1 MAEALR
7 RVLDA
12 GSAARPEGV
21 GASGPPLLLLGAPR
35 SAQTSLLF
43 AAALEAAG
51 EGRGPVL
58 FLTRRPL
65 QSLPLNTPAAR
76 EPWRL
81 QKVRFQYPSS
91 VPELLQLLASAHE
104 APGPA
109 PSLLLL
115 DGLEDYLAEDS
126 GAQEAAYLA
135 ALLLDTVAY
144 FSHHLGASGS
154 CGLVVAL
161 ETQKEADGDVPHLT
175 LLQRYFPAQCWLQ
188 PDALGLGQ
196 QYCLRASLASG
207 PLSPRME
214 WSVTF
219 LPSGEMKITPWPT
232 QASKPCSDRKGSSA
246 RNQSLTLACDNLSG
260 PQCPLDRTLT
270 SGTVAE
276 SKT

>member
-7 RVLDA
+7 RVLNEGRAA
-12 GSAARPEGV
+12 GPGGDGAA
-21 GASGPPLLLLGAPR
+21 GPPLLLLGAPR

-76 EPWRL
+76 NPWRL

-115 DGLEDYLAEDS
+115 DGLEEYLAEDS
-126 GAQEAAYLA
+126 EVQDVAYLA
-135 ALLLDTVAY
+135 ALLLDTAAH
-144 FSHHLGASGS
+144 FSHRLGANGS

-161 ETQKEADGDVPHLT
+161 ETQKGADGDVPHLT
-175 LLQRYFPAQCWLQ
+175 TLRRYFPAQCWLQ

-196 QYCLRASLASG
+196 HHCLRASLESG
-207 PLSPRME
+207 KLSPRME

-219 LPSGEMKITPWPT
+219 LPNGEMKVIPWPT
-232 QASKPCSDRKGSSA
+232 QASKPGPEKKCSSA
-246 RNQSLTLACDNLSG
+246 ESQSLTLECDNLSG
-260 PQCPLDRTLT
+260 
-270 SGTVAE
+270 SVSIG
-276 SKT
+276 

>member
-12 GSAARPEGV
+12 GRACGAGEDGAA
-21 GASGPPLLLLGAPR
+21 GPPLLLLGTPR

-65 QSLPLNTPAAR
+65 QSLPLSTPAAR
-76 EPWRL
+76 DHWRL

-91 VPELLQLLASAHE
+91 IQELLHLLASAHE

-109 PSLLLL
+109 LSLLLL
-115 DGLEDYLAEDS
+115 DGLDEYLTEDL
-126 GAQEAAYLA
+126 GAQEAAYVA
-135 ALLLDTVAY
+135 ALLLDTAAY
-144 FSHHLGASGS
+144 FSHRLGASGS

-175 LLQRYFPAQCWLQ
+175 LLQRYFPAQCWLT

-196 QYCLRASLASG
+196 HHCLRASLDLGKPS
-207 PLSPRME
+207 LRTE

-219 LPSGEMKITPWPT
+219 LSRGEMKIGPWPY
-232 QASKPCSDRKGSSA
+232 QASKPSSDKKGPSA
-246 RNQSLTLACDNLSG
+246 GSQPAALVGDNLSG
-260 PQCPLDRTLT
+260 PQFPLDGILT
-270 SGTVAE
+270 SGTGVD
-276 SKT
+276 SNS

>member
-1 MAEALR
+1 MAETLR
-7 RVLDA
+7 RVLEA
-12 GSAARPEGV
+12 GPAAGPAGD
-21 GASGPPLLLLGAPR
+21 GAAGPPLLLLGAPR

-65 QSLPLNTPAAR
+65 QSMPLNTPAAR
-76 EPWRL
+76 DPWRL

-91 VPELLQLLASAHE
+91 VPELLQLLASVHE

-115 DGLEDYLAEDS
+115 DGLEEYLTEDS
-126 GAQEAAYLA
+126 RPQEAAYLA
-135 ALLLDTVAY
+135 ALLLDTADY
-144 FSHHLGASGS
+144 FSHRQGARGS

-161 ETQKEADGDVPHLT
+161 ETLKEADGDAPHLT

-188 PDALGLGQ
+188 SDALGGQ
-196 QYCLRASLASG
+196 QHCLRASLELG
-207 PLSPRME
+207 KLSPRTE

-219 LPSGEMKITPWPT
+219 LPNGEMKITSWPT
-232 QASKPCSDRKGSSA
+232 QASKPSPDQKGSSA
-246 RNQSLTLACDNLSG
+246 GRQSLTLVCDNLSG
-260 PQCPLDRTLT
+260 RQFPLD
-270 SGTVAE
+270 
-276 SKT
+276 

>member
-1 MAEALR
+1 MAEVLR

-12 GSAARPEGV
+12 GRAAGP
-21 GASGPPLLLLGAPR
+21 GADGAAGPPLLLLGAPR

-76 EPWRL
+76 DHWRL
-81 QKVRFQYPSS
+81 QKIRFQYPSS

-115 DGLEDYLAEDS
+115 DGLEEYLAEDS
-126 GAQEAAYLA
+126 GAQEAAYVA
-135 ALLLDTVAY
+135 ALLLDTAAY
-144 FSHHLGASGS
+144 FSGRLGASGS

-161 ETQKEADGDVPHLT
+161 ETPKEGDDDAPHLT
-175 LLQRYFPAQCWLQ
+175 LLQRYFPARCWLQ
-188 PDALGLGQ
+188 PDALGLGRQ
-196 QYCLRASLASG
+196 HCLRASLESG
-207 PLSPRME
+207 QLSPRME

-219 LPSGEMKITPWPT
+219 LPNGEMTVTPWPP
-232 QASKPCSDRKGSSA
+232 QASKPSPDKTSPSAGS
-246 RNQSLTLACDNLSG
+246 QSLTLVCDSLSG
-260 PQCPLDRTLT
+260 PQFPLDSILT
-270 SGTVAE
+270 SETGAD